1 MHYRMTKV
9 HHHADARQKMI
20 DHLSTMDDLIRS
32 IEGLKNVKLI
42 KVSDTSSMAISEYDN
57 EQQVVEAEEK
67 FNKVMAGMMQ
77 FMTAPPEINNGDV
90 FWQSNQ

>member
-67 FNKVMAGMMQ
+67 FN
-77 FMTAPPEINNGDV
+77 
-90 FWQSNQ
+90 

>member
-1 MHYRMTKV
+1 M
-9 HHHADARQKMI
+9 
-20 DHLSTMDDLIRS
+20 
-32 IEGLKNVKLI
+32 I
-42 KVSDTSSMAISEYDN
+42 KVSDSSSMAISEYDN

-90 FWQSNQ
+90 FWQLNQ